1 MVQSLLHNPVN
12 ITVKSEPMKDR
23 GIKQLFYKVEEP
35 EKTALLL
42 ELLKDP
48 AMESVLVFAR
58 TKKKADKICKAI
70 NIANIRAKAIH
81 GDKNQSE
88 RSNALWIFKKKE
100 ARVLVATDVAAR
112 GIDINELTHVVNM
125 NIPNVSETYIHRI
138 GRTGR
143 AGQDGIAISFCSG
156 LEKYYL
162 DEIEKLQG
170 TKIKEMDMP
179 LI

>member
-1 MVQSLLHNPVN
+1 M
-12 ITVKSEPMKDR
+12 
-23 GIKQLFYKVEEP
+23 
-35 EKTALLL
+35 
-42 ELLKDP
+42 
-48 AMESVLVFAR
+48 
-58 TKKKADKICKAI
+58 
-70 NIANIRAKAIH
+70 
-81 GDKNQSE
+81 
-88 RSNALWIFKKKE
+88 
-100 ARVLVATDVAAR
+100 AAR

-170 TKIKEMDMP
+170 AKIKEMDMP
-179 LI
+179 LL